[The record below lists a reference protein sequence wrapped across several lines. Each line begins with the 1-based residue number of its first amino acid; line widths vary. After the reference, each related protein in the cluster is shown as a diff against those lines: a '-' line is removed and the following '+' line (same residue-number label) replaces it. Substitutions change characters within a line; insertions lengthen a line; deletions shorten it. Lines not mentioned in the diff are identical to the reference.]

1 MNHMKYRGFT
11 RIYAVVLSVMMLM
24 AMIPWSAGAETMHT
38 VTFVTGGHIADVPSQ
53 QVADGA
59 CVANPGIAYDS
70 QAADYSTTGLWFDWW
85 FVEDPSP
92 SFTTHDLGY
101 TVEDGGKR
109 YDFNLPLTRDL
120 TLYAG
125 YRAAQNYGVYDL
137 TNSREYYGGK
147 IRIVSPYNP
156 NVSFTNGSGGTYA
169 NTGTRATV
177 SIQVSEG
184 YHFVGLS
191 TSKSRDDIFTTDEEY
206 AYIVKQRTSNYALFE
221 VGEAVSKPRFSLAS
235 GEYNG
240 TQKVEITCATDGAK
254 IYYTTDGTDPSASST
269 EYTGEITV
277 SASMKLKAVGVKEGY
292 LNSNIAEADY
302 TISAGQIQATV
313 TGFSGPYDGSVHGI
327 TVNVTNPADGAS
339 VRYGTAAGAYSQSTS
354 PTLTDAG
361 TLTVFYQVTATGYEA
376 LTGSAAVTIDKAD
389 PAVTAPAANTGLS
402 GTGQPQALVTAG
414 TVTGGEMQYA
424 LGTDALT
431 PPSSGWSTAVPIG
444 TEEAQYYVWYKV
456 VGDRNHNDTTPAC
469 ITVTIGAAG
478 QPVTPATPTVSGNIY
493 KLNAKKKTATLVRPA
508 SKDIQTLKIP
518 DTISVDG
525 TKYKVTEI
533 ANNACKGLKKLKT
546 LTIGKNVSKIG
557 KNAFSNC
564 KKLKTITI
572 RTGSLTKK
580 TIGKASFKG
589 IDKKATFKVPKKML
603 DNYKSWFVSIGK
615 APKTARFKK

>member
-206 AYIVKQRTSNYALFE
+206 AYIIKQRTSNYALFE

-292 LNSNIAEADY
+292 LNRCVFLGDSRTVGMEMFVGGREDEY
-302 TISAGQIQATV
+302 WSAKNSMGYSWLV
-313 TGFSGPYDGSVHGI
+313 SSG
-327 TVNVTNPADGAS
+327 A
-339 VRYGTAAGAYSQSTS
+339 
-354 PTLTDAG
+354 
-361 TLTVFYQVTATGYEA
+361 
-376 LTGSAAVTIDKAD
+376 
-389 PAVTAPAANTGLS
+389 PAVENLIDENTDVVILMGVNDLGNVSRYVDYMNAKAADWK
-402 GTGQPQALVTAG
+402 
-414 TVTGGEMQYA
+414 E
-424 LGTDALT
+424 
-431 PPSSGWSTAVPIG
+431 
-444 TEEAQYYVWYKV
+444 
-456 VGDRNHNDTTPAC
+456 R
-469 ITVTIGAAG
+469 GARTFFVS
-478 QPVTPATPTVSGNIY
+478 VTPVVDSKSPNAKNQRQPEHGGKPGELRRRLVLVRRDPFRRGNLPGNLPHYPLLPVSGM
-493 KLNAKKKTATLVRPA
+493 V
-508 SKDIQTLKIP
+508 
-518 DTISVDG
+518 
-525 TKYKVTEI
+525 
-533 ANNACKGLKKLKT
+533 
-546 LTIGKNVSKIG
+546 
-557 KNAFSNC
+557 
-564 KKLKTITI
+564 
-572 RTGSLTKK
+572 
-580 TIGKASFKG
+580 
-589 IDKKATFKVPKKML
+589 
-603 DNYKSWFVSIGK
+603 
-615 APKTARFKK
+615 